1 MSDELNQTVRDG
13 QSLLLSLDEMSTFG
27 SHDIQLFETIEKI
40 SHYIIDKSKLDMKN
54 ELDHLSRLPV
64 HSEIVSSP
72 VPSGDPY
79 SSATIQWSTEFRIVW
94 RGLCST
100 GPSTTRGCTHRC
112 LDTTKPPRFA
122 VGWAHLI
129 RLPEVCRLTVNCS
142 LLCSRL
148 LLRRTSRCGLIE

>member
-100 GPSTTRGCTHRC
+100 GPSTTRGPMYT
-112 LDTTKPPRFA
+112 P
-122 VGWAHLI
+122 
-129 RLPEVCRLTVNCS
+129 LP
-142 LLCSRL
+142 
-148 LLRRTSRCGLIE
+148 